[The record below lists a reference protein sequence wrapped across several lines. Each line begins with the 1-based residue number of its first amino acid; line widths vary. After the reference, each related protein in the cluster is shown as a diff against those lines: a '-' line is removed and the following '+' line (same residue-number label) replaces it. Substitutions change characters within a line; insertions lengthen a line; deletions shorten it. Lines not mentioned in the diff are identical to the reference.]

1 MKRRT
6 SPDSDSGLLFLA
18 LERQMRHSP
27 VHALRLSDQQHTPL
41 GLLLI
46 KNGSAGKDV
55 VAALAK
61 LRLET
66 RQFHRIGDEMS
77 SSSLPEAGQARDSCQ
92 VTVEERAQLF
102 AFLHKDTRP

>member
-1 MKRRT
+1 MSRRP

-18 LERQMRHSP
+18 LEKQVRHAP
-27 VHALRLSDQQHTPL
+27 VHALRLSAKQHTPL
-41 GLLLI
+41 GLLLV
-46 KNGSAGKDV
+46 KNGSSGRDV
-55 VAALAK
+55 VAALAT

-66 RQFHRIGDEMS
+66 RQFLRSEEEMTS
-77 SSSLPEAGQARDSCQ
+77 NTLPGAGQTSDSCQ